1 MTQAVPSPQLEEI
14 PATAKGWIVEE
25 APQEEPCRG
34 ILVEEVH
41 VDEAD
46 TSFVSTTPP
55 QEEEAQRRWWW
66 DGKRRFSIVEINC

>member
-1 MTQAVPSPQLEEI
+1 MTRAVPSPQLEEI
-14 PATAKGWIVEE
+14 PATPKGWIVEE
-25 APQEEPCRG
+25 APHEEPCRG

-55 QEEEAQRRWWW
+55 K
-66 DGKRRFSIVEINC
+66 KRRLNEDDVETEREDFLSSK